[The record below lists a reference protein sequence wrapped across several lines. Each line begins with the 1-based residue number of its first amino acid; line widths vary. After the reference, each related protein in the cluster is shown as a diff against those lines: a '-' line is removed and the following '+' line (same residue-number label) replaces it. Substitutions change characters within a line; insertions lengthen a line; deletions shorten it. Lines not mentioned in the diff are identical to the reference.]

1 MKVYLAIFLSLA
13 VILVSL
19 STVNDSLHSFLCSS
33 GIEYST
39 ESSASA
45 CSSHHEGC
53 SSKSSES
60 SESSK
65 NEDHGKGDCNSF
77 TCPVAVFSN
86 ASLDFDSNIEIG
98 SALVFCEPVHSL
110 GIDSFV
116 SHLLS
121 NSNFVRGPPLNF
133 KV

>member
-1 MKVYLAIFLSLA
+1 MKKYLAIFLSLA
-13 VILVSL
+13 IVLVSL
-19 STVNDSLHSFLCSS
+19 STVNDILHRFLCSS
-33 GIEYST
+33 GLEYST

-45 CSSHHEGC
+45 CLSNHEGC
-53 SSKSSES
+53 SSKS

-98 SALVFCEPVHSL
+98 SALIFCEPVHSL
-110 GIDSFV
+110 GINSFF
-116 SHLLS
+116 SYNLG
-121 NSNFVRGPPLNF
+121 NSNFVRGPPLIF